1 MTEVVPTVDGV
12 MLTEQLAELVVGLLK
27 AQLPLGVK
35 VTVPVGA
42 VAPDAAV
49 SVTVALQ
56 DVAWLTTTLEGVHV
70 TNVDVSCFGGGVP
83 TVTEVVPKLAPW
95 FRSPL

>member
-1 MTEVVPTVDGV
+1 VTEVVPTVDSV

-42 VAPDAAV
+42 FAPDAAV

-56 DVAWLTTTLEGVHV
+56 DVAWLTTTLEGLQL
-70 TNVDVSCFGGGVP
+70 TDVDVSCLGGGVP
-83 TVTEVVPKLAPW
+83 TVTDAVPEPV
-95 FRSPL
+95 P